1 MAGDRAPTPPG
12 NDGPERTEDGH
23 YIVVKG
29 RRWRATDPAVPDTLR
44 RELTAELMRARR
56 AVGAGHE
63 HARSWV
69 QDAKV
74 ALGERGEPWWQQP
87 SPEGRRQRA
96 ACAVRALLR
105 HREGKTICPS
115 DVARIVGGASWREL
129 MAEVREVAGELATEG
144 VCEILQKGR
153 VVDLRTA
160 RGPVRLAAG
169 ERLTGVPGPS
179 RPGPQGRR

>member
-1 MAGDRAPTPPG
+1 MAGDRALTPPG
-12 NDGPERTEDGH
+12 NDGPERTEDGR

-87 SPEGRRQRA
+87 SPEGRRRRT
-96 ACAVRALLR
+96 ACAIRALLR
-105 HREGKTICPS
+105 HRAGATICPS
-115 DVARIVGGASWREL
+115 DAARVVGAHGWREL
-129 MAEVREVAGELATEG
+129 MPEVREVAGQLIAQG
-144 VCEILQKGR
+144 QCEARQKGEP
-153 VVDLRTA
+153 VDPATA
-160 RGPVRLAAG
+160 RGPVRLAPG
-169 ERLTGVPGPS
+169 EHLTGVPGAPRS
-179 RPGPQGRR
+179 ASQGRR